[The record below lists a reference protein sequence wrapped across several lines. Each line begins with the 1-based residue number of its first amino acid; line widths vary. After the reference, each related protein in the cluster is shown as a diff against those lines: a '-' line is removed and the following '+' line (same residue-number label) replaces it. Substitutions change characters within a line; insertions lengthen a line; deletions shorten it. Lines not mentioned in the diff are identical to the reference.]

1 MEEHQHWT
9 TYVLFQSL
17 EKALVSNFCQEK
29 RFCAED
35 IYSKLLDFS
44 QRDALSKR
52 DNSMGMLY
60 LFFFYFFYLFNV
72 LINQWKNYVIA
83 DSNFFSFWRL
93 GVQLKC
99 GSSMDMFS
107 LSFLLFI
114 EYFNELVEELNH
126 RGQRFFLFLFHEKTC
141 GV

>member
-60 LFFFYFFYLFNV
+60 LFFLLLLF
-72 LINQWKNYVIA
+72 IQCFNQLVEKLRYCGQR
-83 DSNFFSFWRL
+83 FFSFWRL